1 MSRVRWSTEQFHPP
15 AIAGWA
21 LRFGQGGE
29 ANTKAAIMDADGVAR
44 LKKRIEDLEREVEL
58 LEDTN
63 RVFKNHKQVVILLAG
78 GMVGIGALGGGFQ
91 LLYGFG
97 RPIWPV
103 PCDLCS
109 GRYFAVL
116 AALVVV
122 WLLLI
127 FMIVVLTGVLDPPP
141 AAAPTPTP
149 AAALTP
155 AASTPA
161 APPVPYNPASV
172 PPVYEAPAGPPTPDF
187 DSHL

>member
-1 MSRVRWSTEQFHPP
+1 
-15 AIAGWA
+15 
-21 LRFGQGGE
+21 
-29 ANTKAAIMDADGVAR
+29 MDAEGVAR
-44 LKKRIEDLEREVEL
+44 LQKRIKALEREVEQ
-58 LEDTN
+58 LEATN
-63 RVFKNHKQVVILLAG
+63 KVFKNHKQVVILLAG

-127 FMIVVLTGVLDPPP
+127 FMIVVLTGVLDPPA
-141 AAAPTPTP
+141 AAAPTATPTP
-149 AAALTP
+149 AASTP

>member
-1 MSRVRWSTEQFHPP
+1 
-15 AIAGWA
+15 
-21 LRFGQGGE
+21 
-29 ANTKAAIMDADGVAR
+29 MDADGVAR

-109 GRYFAVL
+109 GRYLAVL

-127 FMIVVLTGVLDPPP
+127 FMIVVLNGVLDPPA
-141 AAAPTPTP
+141 AAAPTATPTP
-149 AAALTP
+149 AASTP